1 MNTIRVLISSIVLL
15 TIVSCANVKGPVPA
29 ALSAYTSPEDVG
41 EYLESTKRGEACL
54 TNILGLVATGDASID
69 AAKKAGNITRIAS
82 VESTQARVL
91 GYYARFCT
99 VVIGD

>member
-1 MNTIRVLISSIVLL
+1 MNIARVLISSISLL
-15 TIVSCANVKGPVPA
+15 TLVSCANVRGPVPA
-29 ALSAYTSPEDVG
+29 SLSVYTSPEDVG
-41 EYLESTKRGEACL
+41 AYLETTKRGEACL
-54 TNILGLVATGDASID
+54 TNILGLIATGDASID

-82 VESTQARVL
+82 IEASQARVL